1 MIWRPVTQLRSPVTS
16 SKQMNPRDSKLLRDQ
31 AYIGGEW
38 VEASD
43 SRRFD
48 VTDPANG
55 SVIASVANCTPRDAE
70 TAITAAQAAFAGW
83 RHLPGKE
90 RSRLLRRWFDLMTL
104 HTDEL
109 GELLAREQG
118 KPLAEAKG
126 EIVYG
131 ASFVEWFAEEA
142 RRAYGDVIPAPTSGH
157 EILVLKQPIGVT
169 AAITPWNFPNAMIT
183 RKVAP
188 ALAAGCTSVVKPAA
202 ETPLS
207 ALALGALA
215 QEAGIPEGVLNI
227 LPSTRAA
234 EIGLV
239 LTGHPLVRKVSFTGS
254 TAVGRIIMRQSAETI
269 KKLSLELGGNAP
281 FIVFDDADLDAAVAG
296 AMASKYRNSGQT
308 CVCANRFYVQSGIY
322 DVFAEKFAKAAGA
335 KVGPPFE
342 PGVEQDP
349 LITPKALA
357 KVEELVG
364 DAIAKGAR
372 AVLGGARHSLG
383 GNFYEPTVLID
394 VPSDAR
400 LLGEEVFGPVAPL
413 IRFDTEE
420 EAIDLANASEYG
432 LASYFY
438 ARDLGRVF
446 RVARAIEAGIVGV
459 NEGIISTAE
468 APFGGVKQSGI
479 GREGSHYG
487 IEEYL
492 EIKYVC
498 VGGL

>member
-1 MIWRPVTQLRSPVTS
+1 
-16 SKQMNPRDSKLLRDQ
+16 
-31 AYIGGEW
+31 
-38 VEASD
+38 
-43 SRRFD
+43 
-48 VTDPANG
+48 
-55 SVIASVANCTPRDAE
+55 
-70 TAITAAQAAFAGW
+70 
-83 RHLPGKE
+83 
-90 RSRLLRRWFDLMTL
+90 MTL

-142 RRAYGDVIPAPTSGH
+142 RRVYGDVIPAPGPGR

-183 RKVAP
+183 RKIAP

-207 ALALGALA
+207 ALALGVLA
-215 QEAGIPEGVLNI
+215 QAAGIPEGVLNI

-254 TAVGRIIMRQSAETI
+254 TAVGRIIMRQSAGTI

-296 AMASKYRNSGQT
+296 AIASKFRNSGQT

-322 DVFAEKFAKAAGA
+322 DVFAGKLAKAASA
-335 KVGPPFE
+335 LKVGPAFQ
-342 PGVEQDP
+342 PGVEQGP

-364 DAIAKGAR
+364 DAIAKGAKT
-372 AVLGGARHSLG
+372 VLGGARHPLG

-400 LLGEEVFGPVAPL
+400 LLREEVFGPVAPL

-420 EAIDLANASEYG
+420 EAIELANASEYG

-468 APFGGVKQSGI
+468 APFGGVKQSGV

-498 VGGL
+498 LGGTR